1 MWYLIFESTIAGKMI
16 KRIIKKYFSKELQIL
31 RRWDYIIYY
40 LSYRV
45 LYRIDSNQIL
55 MLSESRKELSGNLK
69 YIDAAIDK
77 EKFSVV
83 YSLRESIT
91 QKRDTKEKRNLCRLL
106 ATSKYILVDDFIPT
120 MYPIP
125 LSKKTKFI
133 QVWHA
138 MGAFKTVGFSR
149 LGKPGGP
156 SPRSLSHRNYTDTI
170 VSAEAI
176 RKNYAEAFKM
186 DIEKVHAVGIPR
198 TDVFFDI
205 NYKEKIRKEIFSS
218 YPQLEGKKI
227 VLFAPTF
234 RGNGVRTAHYNYSW
248 ISFAKIRESLGEEY
262 VFIIKMHPFI
272 SDMPTEKLDSSFF
285 LNLSDSREIND
296 FLFVTD
302 VLITDYSS
310 VIFEASLLNIKT
322 IFFVPDYEEYIASR
336 DFYYP
341 YDEYTYGAVVYND
354 DELIEAVVNSKID
367 ENKLRCFK
375 DKFCSAC
382 DGHCS
387 EKFVKFFFTGE

>member
-1 MWYLIFESTIAGKMI
+1 MCI
-16 KRIIKKYFSKELQIL
+16 
-31 RRWDYIIYY
+31 
-40 LSYRV
+40 
-45 LYRIDSNQIL
+45 
-55 MLSESRKELSGNLK
+55 
-69 YIDAAIDK
+69 
-77 EKFSVV
+77 
-83 YSLRESIT
+83 
-91 QKRDTKEKRNLCRLL
+91 RDR
-106 ATSKYILVDDFIPT
+106 
-120 MYPIP
+120 
-125 LSKKTKFI
+125 FI

-341 YDEYTYGAVVYND
+341 YDEYTYCLLYTSGI
-354 DELIEAVVNSKID
+354 LSQ
-367 ENKLRCFK
+367 
-375 DKFCSAC
+375 
-382 DGHCS
+382 
-387 EKFVKFFFTGE
+387 